1 MQFYDYIKINMMYF
15 MLLAK
20 RFVLSTWPWF
30 NLISLFSSW
39 CGLQKFSGRM
49 SYLATCGNTT
59 LSWIHDLKTCL
70 ASEYQQR
77 VS

>member
-1 MQFYDYIKINMMYF
+1 MQFYDYIKMNMYF